1 MPLSTMTC
9 SMLLIVILLLLA
21 SLALSLPAALTKKDL
36 AVATVIKP
44 SLNSTLL
51 PLVANCTTDA
61 NCLPMGLCFEGQC
74 YHGPRKCSL
83 INNTSSGCGN
93 YEVCLFHTANS
104 TVETAN
110 AANGSFGV
118 CICQQNANRL
128 SLAECAVA
136 NSTNAVSTMVS
147 VSTNTTDSIAA
158 TAAKA
163 DLLVNNASAGLNTTT
178 AAPTGPTAVIRPS
191 TLTVELPNVVLLD
204 GSASREGSSPIEAYS
219 WEAVDGPL
227 PQLSGAAA
235 AAASG
240 SSSSSSS
247 SSAVSGPDPGGGGGP
262 AWRQSVLRVRLSAGA
277 YRLRLTVRDANGLTD
292 SAGANVT
299 VLPARDSPPRASA
312 GSGIVI
318 YLPNNRVNLT
328 GEGSTDDRGIVSY
341 AWTQVGDPMLS
352 ADMQGAHSKLLRL
365 SGLVEGEYKFQ
376 LTVTDAAGQ
385 TDSANVTVLVK
396 RRGLNRPPVIRAVPD
411 KLEVRLPQSSVS
423 ISAEAS
429 DDTGVIAGWLWQQL
443 DDGNKRLRLLNST
456 SQTVNVTGL
465 AVGKNFR
472 LRVTAVDQDGANSS
486 AIASLTVLPGPNQP
500 PKAVIAA
507 VPARLQLDGTGGELL
522 AIDGSAS
529 WDDKLVTGYRWTR
542 LSNSSAAGFALNG
555 SASQPV
561 LLLANLL
568 PGRYTFRLTVR
579 DVENASG
586 FADVA
591 FEAVAWPSADAVVVL
606 ELRAE
611 PASFQQQAAVAV
623 LNQLRLVAPRLRP
636 LGDWTAPGS
645 GGDGLVRLRLV
656 ADNGSEGAFLPA
668 RQLVAN
674 LRRRLLPDTLDY
686 PVADLRTETCQLTC
700 SGRGVCD
707 PASRTCRC
715 HWLWMANPT
724 AGGPNCDWSLVYVC
738 LALAVALLLCLPP
751 SRCLLAACR
760 RRWRRR
766 GSRQQQRRRRRQL
779 LRRQRRRR
787 RRRGDGNG
795 GDNDNSSDYY
805 ESESADDCDYEDGA
819 VPLASMPND
828 ELRAIVTRRS
838 AAASAPPSPPPPSP
852 PSAQSVATNT
862 QSPPPPPTPAAK
874 EK

>member
-1 MPLSTMTC
+1 MLS
-9 SMLLIVILLLLA
+9 
-21 SLALSLPAALTKKDL
+21 
-36 AVATVIKP
+36 
-44 SLNSTLL
+44 
-51 PLVANCTTDA
+51 
-61 NCLPMGLCFEGQC
+61 
-74 YHGPRKCSL
+74 
-83 INNTSSGCGN
+83 
-93 YEVCLFHTANS
+93 
-104 TVETAN
+104 
-110 AANGSFGV
+110 
-118 CICQQNANRL
+118 
-128 SLAECAVA
+128 
-136 NSTNAVSTMVS
+136 
-147 VSTNTTDSIAA
+147 
-158 TAAKA
+158 
-163 DLLVNNASAGLNTTT
+163 SAG
-178 AAPTGPTAVIRPS
+178 
-191 TLTVELPNVVLLD
+191 

-219 WEAVDGPL
+219 WELSTVRCRSCLALRLPL
-227 PQLSGAAA
+227 HRGLLLRLRRRRPCRAPIQVA
-235 AAASG
+235 
-240 SSSSSSS
+240 
-247 SSAVSGPDPGGGGGP
+247 GGGR
-262 AWRQSVLRVRLSAGA
+262 WRQSVLRVRLSAA
-277 YRLRLTVRDANGLTD
+277 PTAPPDCCP
-292 SAGANVT
+292 AG
-299 VLPARDSPPRASA
+299 
-312 GSGIVI
+312 
-318 YLPNNRVNLT
+318 
-328 GEGSTDDRGIVSY
+328 
-341 AWTQVGDPMLS
+341 
-352 ADMQGAHSKLLRL
+352 
-365 SGLVEGEYKFQ
+365 VEGEYKFQ

-396 RRGLNRPPVIRAVPD
+396 RRGLNGRR
-411 KLEVRLPQSSVS
+411 

-456 SQTVNVTGL
+456 SQTVNVTGSDALIKPDSPHQGLNPIILRSSPSAHFPGL

-486 AIASLTVLPGPNQP
+486 AIASLTVLPGRTSRQKPSLPRCPLGCNLT
-500 PKAVIAA
+500 ALA
-507 VPARLQLDGTGGELL
+507 ESFS

-668 RQLVAN
+668 RQDFSKLDSPIQIRN
-674 LRRRLLPDTLDY
+674 LTNPPGQLGRQSR
-686 PVADLRTETCQLTC
+686 AACCRTPWTIPWPTCRETCQLTC

-738 LALAVALLLCLPP
+738 LALAVALLLCC
-751 SRCLLAACR
+751 RRLAASWPPAGVVGVAAAVVNSSVGGVANCYR
-760 RRWRRR
+760 R
-766 GSRQQQRRRRRQL
+766 S
-779 LRRQRRRR
+779 RRRR
-787 RRRGDGNG
+787 RRATANG

-838 AAASAPPSPPPPSP
+838 AAASLPAVAPPPSP

-862 QSPPPPPTPAAK
+862 QSHRTPTPAAK